1 MSTKINILLSIILLI
16 ATGLRIVLKN
26 TNIQIDSG
34 FYNEQTG
41 LVYLFTGLLLVIL
54 IVAITLPKFARSAL
68 DKSVNFSV
76 FTAIATL
83 ITGGFM
89 AASLVT
95 MFEIGNLL
103 NNLSTLLLAISVF
116 SMILIGITYLR
127 GITKVES
134 NTQKLLFLMPT
145 IWGITV
151 ALQLF
156 SSYTEVLSNSDQWL
170 HIFGITLFMLCI
182 FTQAKYLCGE
192 QTKKVYIANICYGFG
207 CAIFLIPFAVSNLS
221 TIVLGNFGL
230 LNLSVSSLLML
241 LFMGIQ
247 CFLVSIDFIRAD
259 KRLFL

>member
-1 MSTKINILLSIILLI
+1 MSTKINILLSSILFI

-34 FYNEQTG
+34 FYNEQTAS
-41 LVYLFTGLLLVIL
+41 VYLFTGLLLVVL
-54 IVAITLPKFARSAL
+54 IVAITLPKFARFAF
-68 DKSVNFSV
+68 DKSVKLSV

-83 ITGGFM
+83 ITGGLM
-89 AASLVT
+89 AVSFVT
-95 MFEIGNLL
+95 TFKIGNLL
-103 NNLSTLLLAISVF
+103 NNLSTLLLAMSAF
-116 SMILIGITYLR
+116 AMILIGITYLR
-127 GITKVES
+127 GITQVET

-145 IWGITV
+145 IWVITV

-156 SSYTEVLSNSDQWL
+156 TTYTEVLSNSDQWL

-192 QTKKVYIANICYGFG
+192 QTRTVYVANICYGFG

-230 LNLSVSSLLML
+230 LNLSVSTLLML

-259 KRLFL
+259 KRLFS